1 MSDIIHLLPD
11 SVANQIA
18 AGEVIQR
25 PASMIKELVEN
36 ALDAGAT
43 HIQVVVEDAG
53 KTLVQVID
61 NGCGMSET
69 DARMAF
75 ERHATSKIQQATDL
89 FALRTMGF
97 RGEALASIAAV
108 AQVELR
114 TRQKGQDLGT
124 CINIEGSKVTKQE
137 LVSCPVGA
145 NFAVR
150 NLFFN
155 IPARRKFLKSNQT
168 ELSNIMAEFERIA
181 LAHPDVAFTLQSGSS
196 IALDLA
202 SGNFRQRIV
211 GIFGRRIDKQLVP
224 IEVKTTLANISGFV
238 GMPTAARR
246 KNAHQYLFVNGRF
259 MRHPYFA
266 KAILTAYERLI
277 PEGQQV
283 PFFIKFEVDPARID
297 VNIHP
302 TKTEIK
308 FEDDSAIFQIL
319 LAAVRESLGK
329 YGAVPA
335 IDFNTEARPDIPTFN
350 ATGGE
355 SVNIAPPQIHINT
368 SFNPFDTTPAPPTHN
383 EQGATV
389 DKSSTSFTS
398 SYTPP
403 RPHSTID
410 WQRIYENTQK
420 SFQSE
425 TNPSSQSIN
434 TKQDDEIEI
443 ESRYEDNDVPLPSHF
458 TPLPTPEETPTL
470 LYKELPDTGKIAWN
484 EKKDGDF
491 YQYQGRY
498 IITALPMGMA
508 LIDQHRAHIRIL
520 YERYQQQLLQ
530 HKSASQKLL
539 FPETLTLSPSEG
551 VILNQILPQLKDIGF
566 DINNDEKG
574 NFILT
579 GVPIQTEGIAPTAL
593 INSILAD
600 ALTGQANAADTMGHT
615 ISLAMARKVA
625 LPYGQLLNT
634 QEMSTLL
641 EQLFN
646 SSTPNLTPDG
656 TLIMTILNPE
666 KLL

>member
-196 IALDLA
+196 IALDLVG
-202 SGNFRQRIV
+202 GNFRQRIV

-410 WQRIYENTQK
+410 WQRIYEKTQK

-434 TKQDDEIEI
+434 TEQEDEIEI

-491 YQYQGRY
+491 YQYQGKY

>member
-202 SGNFRQRIV
+202 GGNFRQRIV

-434 TKQDDEIEI
+434 TEQDDEIEI

-520 YERYQQQLLQ
+520 YERYQQQLLL

-574 NFILT
+574 DFILT

>member
-36 ALDAGAT
+36 SLDAGAT

-114 TRQKGQDLGT
+114 TKQKGQDLGT
-124 CINIEGSKVTKQE
+124 CINIEGSKVLSQE
-137 LVSCPVGA
+137 LISCPVGA

-181 LAHPDVAFTLQSGSS
+181 LAHPDIAFTLHSGGNV
-196 IALDLA
+196 ALDLA
-202 SGNFRQRIV
+202 AGNFRQRIV
-211 GIFGRRIDKQLVP
+211 GIFGRRIDKHLVP
-224 IEVKTTLANISGFV
+224 IEVDTTLAHITGFV
-238 GMPTAARR
+238 GMPAAARR
-246 KNAHQYLFVNGRF
+246 KNAHQYLFVNGRY
-259 MRHPYFA
+259 MRHPYFS
-266 KAILTAYERLI
+266 KAIQTAYERLV
-277 PEGQQV
+277 PEGQQI

-308 FEDDSAIFQIL
+308 FEDDNAIFQIL

-335 IDFNTEARPDIPTFN
+335 IDFNTEERPDIPTFN
-350 ATGGE
+350 AETTAE
-355 SVNIAPPQIHINT
+355 SAAIMPPQIHINT
-368 SFNPFDTTPAPPTHN
+368 SFNPFDQTN
-383 EQGATV
+383 
-389 DKSSTSFTS
+389 ST
-398 SYTPP
+398 
-403 RPHSTID
+403 HSTYNDDNKDSFSSNYNNRKPATNID
-410 WQRIYENTQK
+410 WQQIYESAQNNITEAPSTPTSNIENTDVNG
-420 SFQSE
+420 F
-425 TNPSSQSIN
+425 
-434 TKQDDEIEI
+434 EI
-443 ESRYEDNDVPLPSHF
+443 ESHYQDENQSSAASSQFAPSATTLF
-458 TPLPTPEETPTL
+458 TPLPQTEQ
-470 LYKELPDTGKIAWN
+470 IMWH
-484 EKKDGDF
+484 EKNADDF
-491 YQYQGRY
+491 LQYEGRY
-498 IITALPMGMA
+498 ILTALPNGLA
-508 LIDQHRAHIRIL
+508 LIDQRRAHIRVL
-520 YERYQQQLLQ
+520 YERYMQQLQ
-530 HKSASQKLL
+530 KHQAPSQRML
-539 FPETLTLSPSEG
+539 FTETISVSPSEG
-551 VILNQILPQLKDIGF
+551 VVLEQILPQLHEVGF
-566 DINNDEKG
+566 EISAETNNTY
-574 NFILT
+574 LLS
-579 GVPIQTEGIAPTAL
+579 GVPLGTEGISPTSL
-593 INSILAD
+593 INSILSD
-600 ALTGQANAADTMGHT
+600 AIHGQANAAETIGH
-615 ISLAMARKVA
+615 IIALAMARKVA
-625 LPYGQLLNT
+625 MPHGEILST
-634 QEMSTLL
+634 KEIVTLL
-641 EQLFN
+641 EQLFSCQN
-646 SSTPNLTPDG
+646 PNITPDG
-656 TLIMTILNPE
+656 NTIYTIINPE